1 MSGSKSGARRSQADL
16 HYRRSSAGMREAG
29 GAMGA
34 PPSSLAIRRAPS
46 TGLGVL
52 ADRPPKGEIQ
62 KGRCNHRPR
71 AGPSP
76 FLALAQVIPQLTRA
90 AGMAQAAERLAFH
103 LADPPRGGAQHFGHP
118 PPGLGTPLL
127 PA

>member
-16 HYRRSSAGMREAG
+16 HYRRSSACMREAG
-29 GAMGA
+29 GAVGA
-34 PPSSLAIRRAPS
+34 PPWSLAIRRAPS

-71 AGPSP
+71 AGRSL

-90 AGMAQAAERLAFH
+90 AGGAQAA
-103 LADPPRGGAQHFGHP
+103 GG
-118 PPGLGTPLL
+118 PGLGLAGPL
-127 PA
+127 AGGGAIFG